1 MLKKYK
7 NELPSFFEQIG
18 FKSGDFRIRESGQN
32 TILTYRESPM
42 KFTVIQN
49 PADFNQFV
57 FSKILFNPQYSQF
70 SFNNRYL
77 LFDEL
82 KKHLEAWT
90 KGELSN
96 FIYEQEG
103 PDQFDAWLN
112 QHKEYVNIENIDFE
126 SNEPFN
132 KAELETLKA
141 GLLEVKDLITE
152 KFDLAER
159 QKKILGERIEYLIAA
174 SERASTKT
182 DWKNILIS
190 TVITIGYDLAFNA
203 EKSAQLWAL
212 FGKVLNKLPKIGDI
226 ISQLN
231 P

>member
-7 NELPSFFEQIG
+7 NELPNFFEQIG
-18 FKSGDFRIRESGQN
+18 FKSGDFRISESGQN
-32 TILTYRESPM
+32 TVLSYHESPM
-42 KFTVIQN
+42 KFTVTQH

-57 FSKILFNPQYSQF
+57 YTKTLFNPQYSQHN
-70 SFNNRYL
+70 FNNRYL
-77 LFDEL
+77 TFDEL

-103 PDQFDAWLN
+103 PDQFAAWLN
-112 QHKEYVNIENIDFE
+112 QHKEYVNIESIDFE
-126 SNEPFN
+126 STEPFN
-132 KAELETLKA
+132 KAELEALKA
-141 GLLEVKDLITE
+141 GLLEAKDLIIE
-152 KFDLAER
+152 KFALVEGQ
-159 QKKILGERIEYLIAA
+159 QKTLGERIEYLIAA

-203 EKSAQLWAL
+203 EKSAKLWAL
-212 FGKVLNKLPKIGDI
+212 FGKVLNNVPQIGDLI
-226 ISQLN
+226 HQLN